1 MVMGVAM
8 AALMVQHTSIATIMK
23 MRWVGKAILKR
34 FKDPRLFNNEILML
48 RYHYCLTTRLIQYSS
63 LAAIVIIVQKVYFT
77 FFFRSTRCRNKIL
90 MSFTGDTVG
99 VKENNIFL
107 QFFLLRQTHN
117 IFFTKRKKYYNLKNI
132 NFFFIISCASKEALS
147 SLCKYVVINLIIAAN
162 VQITLIPTNQYFNNP
177 YTWPNKNVIKFP
189 VVKNLSYLFE
199 LAAKDTL
206 QF

>member
-1 MVMGVAM
+1 MGVAM

-34 FKDPRLFNNEILML
+34 FKDPRLFNNEIIML

-63 LAAIVIIVQKVYFT
+63 LATIVIIIQKVYFT

-99 VKENNIFL
+99 VNLVLFLKENNIFL

-117 IFFTKRKKYYNLKNI
+117 IFFY
-132 NFFFIISCASKEALS
+132 
-147 SLCKYVVINLIIAAN
+147 
-162 VQITLIPTNQYFNNP
+162 
-177 YTWPNKNVIKFP
+177 
-189 VVKNLSYLFE
+189 
-199 LAAKDTL
+199 
-206 QF
+206 